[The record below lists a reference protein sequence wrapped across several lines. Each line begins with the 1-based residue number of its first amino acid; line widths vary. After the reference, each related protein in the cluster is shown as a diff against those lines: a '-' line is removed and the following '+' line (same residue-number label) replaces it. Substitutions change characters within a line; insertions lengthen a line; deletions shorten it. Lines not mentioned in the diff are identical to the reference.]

1 MTVKTYWYDTHKT
14 ILMQVYE
21 GRCDATDFHTSV
33 VETHQQVSSVSH
45 TVDII
50 VDMTKATFVGTSFFS
65 VRGTAESKTLD
76 NQRLAI
82 LVGAPTFIRSIVK
95 IGKTIAPKTT
105 RNLHFSRSIEEA
117 ETLIDRQSVAAR

>member
-33 VETHQQVSSVSH
+33 IETHQQVSSVTH

-76 NQRLAI
+76 NQRMAI
-82 LVGAPTFIRSIVK
+82 LVGAPTFIRSIVN
-95 IGKTIAPKTT
+95 IGKTVAPKTT
-105 RNLHFSRSIEEA
+105 RNLHFARSIEEA
-117 ETLIDRQSVAAR
+117 EALIARQSVAAR